1 MNIPDGKTKQ
11 VTDQL
16 EYLKEKNRFDQL
28 WDRSIQ
34 PFYEKSQMIQNTE
47 SEILLTRTANGFI
60 LLILMIMAVFQYFLF
75 VKEEENNWKWDNDF
89 LEKLGMKEKDRMK
102 KVVFQLRF
110 FILFPAIQA
119 LIGGIL
125 FTALTL
131 KTRLFTGTEIM
142 QFSGIMGTVYSLYV
156 LIWFVMYE
164 IMKCDVKKRL
174 MKKR

>member
-1 MNIPDGKTKQ
+1 MVWVCPYVSPDSLKYREAR
-11 VTDQL
+11 DQGIL
-16 EYLKEKNRFDQL
+16 IRTPEGEPYIAKWWNGYSAVLDFSNPKAVQWLKCQL
-28 WDRSIQ
+28 DA
-34 PFYEKSQMIQNTE
+34 
-47 SEILLTRTANGFI
+47 LT
-60 LLILMIMAVFQYFLF
+60 AVSYTHL
-75 VKEEENNWKWDNDF
+75 
-89 LEKLGMKEKDRMK
+89 DRMK